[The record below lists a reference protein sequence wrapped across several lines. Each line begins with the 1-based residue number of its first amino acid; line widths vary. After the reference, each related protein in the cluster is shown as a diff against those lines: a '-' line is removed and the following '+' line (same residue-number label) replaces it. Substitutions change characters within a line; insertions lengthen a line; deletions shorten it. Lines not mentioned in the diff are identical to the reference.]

1 MHDSYKTLF
10 EAIRAKCQRDGWFGP
25 DALKPEE
32 NQPLSDDPFY
42 DEYDDKAIVADDPAR
57 TGFLFPTASEEQVRA
72 TEERLGFPL
81 PALLRQLYTQMANGG
96 FGPGTGLPGVKDG
109 FTGVYPHDDGS
120 LWAYSE
126 YYQDEKEAFF
136 SYATYLEQAARSRAR
151 GQRAWMQ
158 VPQGERLEHILPLDD
173 LGCCQYINVDDR
185 GRLFLIAPTEN
196 DAFYGLSEL
205 PWNLEEWLWR
215 WVRGEDLL
223 EIHHRGAA

>member
-32 NQPLSDDPFY
+32 NLPLSDDPFY
-42 DEYDDKAIVADDPAR
+42 DEYADNVIAADDPAR
-57 TGFLFPTASEEQVRA
+57 TGFLFPQASEEQMLA

-81 PALLRQLYTQMANGG
+81 PDLLRQLYTQLANGG

-109 FTGVYPHDDGS
+109 YAGGYPCTDGS

-136 SYATYLEQAARSRAR
+136 SYTTYQEQAARSIAR

-158 VPQGERLEHILPLDD
+158 VPQGERLERLLPLDD

-196 DAFYGLSEL
+196 DAFYGLREL
-205 PWNLEEWLWR
+205 PWRLEEWLWR

-223 EIHHRGAA
+223 EQYQRGAA